1 MTIHMTSPAS
11 DGSEQRRPAGAGG
24 PAELGAPAGTRLEE
38 KVRRLEQRLTDLE
51 SRAHFGSW
59 EWDMVTDRISWS
71 DELCRVFG
79 LPVGQSPRTF
89 AAFLDVVHPD
99 DQARVRAVIELAAR
113 DHQPFRLEHRL
124 AAADGVERLIWGS
137 GHVEVD
143 DTGTPTMMLG
153 IARDVTE
160 RRRAQAARARL
171 LRLINDLP
179 GGIQAVD
186 ATGRFVVSNG
196 AANQLLGRDL
206 TGGMMP
212 VDGTGMVELAWLR
225 RLDGTSYSR
234 REIPLYRALYEGEV
248 VHGEQMVVTHPA
260 TGEDTVIFVD
270 GAPLRNPD
278 GTISG
283 AVVLFQDITRLK
295 EAERSREE
303 FLAML
308 SHDLRSPITSIKG
321 MAQILRRRAG
331 RMAEADGAQMIEG
344 LERIDASA
352 EKMSSMIGDLLDLAR
367 LEMGRPL
374 DLEREPLDLV
384 ALARAA
390 LDDLRRTD
398 ERHTYVLAT
407 AEEELAG
414 EWDGPRLERVLDNLI
429 GNAAK
434 YTPEGGSITVS
445 VARDESDGRPMAV
458 VTVADTGIG
467 IPADDLPRIFER
479 FHRAR
484 NAAGRAPGTG
494 LGLAGAHQIV
504 EQHGGAISVASTEG
518 AGTTV
523 TVRLPLD

>member
-1 MTIHMTSPAS
+1 MASPTS
-11 DGSEQRRPAGAGG
+11 DGSEQRP
-24 PAELGAPAGTRLEE
+24 PAGTGDPIGPAVPADRADTLLEE
-38 KVRRLEQRLTDLE
+38 KVRRLEWRLADLE

-59 EWDMVTDRISWS
+59 EWDMVADRITWS

-79 LPVGQSPRTF
+79 LPMGQSPPTF
-89 AAFLDVVHPD
+89 EAFIDVVHPD
-99 DQARVRAVIELAAR
+99 DRARVRALIEQAAR
-113 DHQPFRLEHRL
+113 DHQPFRVEHRIVQ
-124 AAADGVERLIWGS
+124 ADGTERLIRGN

-143 DTGTPTMMLG
+143 DAGTPRLMLG
-153 IARDVTE
+153 IAQDITE
-160 RRRAQAARARL
+160 RRRMEAARTRL
-171 LRLINDLP
+171 QRLINDLP

-186 ATGRFVVSNG
+186 ATGRFVVSNA
-196 AANQLLGRDL
+196 AANAILGRDL
-206 TGGMMP
+206 TGVLLP
-212 VDGTGMVELAWLR
+212 VDDAGMAALAWLR
-225 RLDGTSYSR
+225 RLDGTPYTR
-234 REIPLYRALYEGEV
+234 RDMPLYRALYEGEV
-248 VHGEQMVVTHPA
+248 VHGEQMMVTHPA

-283 AVVLFQDITRLK
+283 AVALFQDITRLK

-331 RMAEADGAQMIEG
+331 RLAETESAQMVEG

-374 DLEREPLDLV
+374 EMEREPLDLV

-390 LDDLRRTD
+390 LDDMRRTD
-398 ERHTYVLAT
+398 ERRTYTLA
-407 AEEELAG
+407 ASEPDLYG
-414 EWDGPRLERVLDNLI
+414 EWDGPRLDRVLDNLI

-434 YTPEGGSITVS
+434 YTPEGGSITVT
-445 VARDESDGRPMAV
+445 VARDNSGHGPVAV
-458 VTVADTGIG
+458 VAVADTGIG

-494 LGLAGAHQIV
+494 LGLAGAHHII
-504 EQHGGAISVASTEG
+504 EQHGGSIAVESTEG
-518 AGTTV
+518 TGTTV
-523 TVRLPLD
+523 TVRLPLE